1 MAFARINY
9 HSRSLQKAPSVSVV
23 FPDDPEIPRPYSV
36 FYLLHGLSDDDT
48 IWMRRTSIERYVEG
62 CRWSWSCPMEAGA
75 STPTQ
80 SSAAPMW
87 RQPMVRTGRPRKPG
101 GGNPTSGVGPQGGEP
116 PRPNLGREADD
127 PSARLLMPMALF
139 SIPPLF
145 AALLGGWVA
154 GRFSTRR
161 GFGRLAQES

>member
-1 MAFARINY
+1 
-9 HSRSLQKAPSVSVV
+9 
-23 FPDDPEIPRPYSV
+23 
-36 FYLLHGLSDDDT
+36 
-48 IWMRRTSIERYVEG
+48 
-62 CRWSWSCPMEAGA
+62 
-75 STPTQ
+75 
-80 SSAAPMW
+80 
-87 RQPMVRTGRPRKPG
+87 MVRREARRVSTITAETSLRQAQMRNKSGMSEEQAPG
-101 GGNPTSGVGPQGGEP
+101 QLFITLGEP
-116 PRPNLGREADD
+116 PHPNLGREADD